1 MTLFLVPTPIGNL
14 QDMTYRAVQV
24 LTEVDYILAEDTR
37 NSIHLLKHYNINTPL
52 KSYHDFNKEK
62 IEGSVISDLT
72 AGLNVG
78 LISDAGMPLISDP
91 GYELVRRCR
100 MENISVTPLPGANA
114 ALTALIGSG
123 LPSFQFMFL
132 GFIPKKKNEKF
143 EVIKSALESDKTS
156 IFYESPYRIKSTI
169 ELIAEL
175 EEDRDISIGRELT
188 KKFEQIEH
196 GLSSDL
202 LKKMND
208 GEIKEKGE
216 FVLIISPGDTNIS
229 TEYDMSIE
237 DHVNLIIDQEGI
249 KPKKAIKEV
258 ARLRDMKASEVYD
271 IYHQV

>member
-1 MTLFLVPTPIGNL
+1 MSNGEYF
-14 QDMTYRAVQV
+14 
-24 LTEVDYILAEDTR
+24 
-37 NSIHLLKHYNINTPL
+37 
-52 KSYHDFNKEK
+52 
-62 IEGSVISDLT
+62 
-72 AGLNVG
+72 
-78 LISDAGMPLISDP
+78 SDAIT
-91 GYELVRRCR
+91 RC
-100 MENISVTPLPGANA
+100 NA

-169 ELIAEL
+169 ELIDEL

-216 FVLIISPGDTNIS
+216 FVLITLQIIYSFVDINHLSHPHLVVLLS
-229 TEYDMSIE
+229 QVQLH
-237 DHVNLIIDQEGI
+237 DHLEQYHQ
-249 KPKKAIKEV
+249 PF
-258 ARLRDMKASEVYD
+258 RLRHYKTLPLIDFL
-271 IYHQV
+271 